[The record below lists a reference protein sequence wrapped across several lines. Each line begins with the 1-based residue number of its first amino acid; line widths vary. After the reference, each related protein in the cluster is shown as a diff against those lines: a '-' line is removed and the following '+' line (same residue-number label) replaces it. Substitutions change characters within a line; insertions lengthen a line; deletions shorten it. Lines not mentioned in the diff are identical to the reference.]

1 MNILKCW
8 LLGPALLTALSV
20 AGQNLHFKSTAPAW
34 VDGAHSN
41 NYTQIGTPA
50 VDVGVSLA
58 STGSGN
64 FTLGTPKGVST
75 GLQVAVNFATTSD
88 TKVIT
93 ITFAQGVQNLSF
105 SIYGIDKNATSQD
118 QVTINGKIGRRISDP
133 TLTPSAYVTQSGN
146 TLTGTSDDP
155 GSAASGVVFSGY
167 VDQVTVVFGCGP
179 AANANPGAQGIT
191 IGHLNWAGPL
201 PVELISFS
209 AKPVGNSVQLTWT
222 TAWERNAQQFIVQ
235 RSQDLNE
242 FNAIGSLPA
251 RGTTEQRQIYTLT
264 DEWPLDGTNYYRLRQ
279 VDSDGQVTYS
289 KPVAATSGDTAPA
302 LELVENPVDGQE
314 IRAHVRNMAGST
326 YRLMTLSGH
335 ESPVRV
341 TTGSDGILRLTLLR
355 PLLPGTYWLCADTAN
370 QRLTR
375 PVVIR

>member
-1 MNILKCW
+1 MNILKRW
-8 LLGPALLTALSV
+8 LLGPALLAALS
-20 AGQNLHFKSTAPAW
+20 ATGQNLHFKSTAPAW
-34 VDGAHSN
+34 ADGAQSN
-41 NYTQIGTPA
+41 NYAQIGTPA

-58 STGSGN
+58 STGGGN

-93 ITFAQGVQNLSF
+93 ITFAEGVQNLSF
-105 SIYGIDKNATSQD
+105 SIYGIDRNATSQD
-118 QVTINGKIGRRISDP
+118 QVTINGKIGRRTSDP

-155 GSAASGVVFSGY
+155 GSAASGVVFTGY
-167 VDQVTVVFGCGP
+167 VDKVTIVFGSGP

-201 PVELISFS
+201 PVELTSFT
-209 AKPVGNSVQLTWT
+209 AKSVGSSVQLTWT

-242 FNAIGSLPA
+242 FSTVGALSA
-251 RGTTEQRQIYTLT
+251 RGTTEQRQTYTLT
-264 DEWPLDGTNYYRLRQ
+264 DEWPLAGTNYYRLRQ
-279 VDSDGQVTYS
+279 VDVDGQVTYS
-289 KPVAATSGDTAPA
+289 KSVAAASGDTTPV
-302 LELVENPVDGQE
+302 LELLENPIDGQE
-314 IRAHVRNMAGST
+314 IRAHVRNMTGST

-335 ESPVRV
+335 DLPVKAV
-341 TTGSDGILRLTLLR
+341 TGSDGILSLTPLR
-355 PLLPGTYWLCADTAN
+355 PLVPGTYWLCADTAE
-370 QRLTR
+370 QRLTQ
-375 PVVIR
+375 PVVVR